1 MKTTREFLKSLR
13 ALVAAAPAEDETPGH
28 ALALAAGEPTV
39 VECARSGVF
48 VDMHGTRIEF
58 SPEVLGAM
66 AAGFDPAEEHKVKI
80 GHKAIETDTPD
91 YGNVTALAYDEKR
104 DRLLATIVPTPITV
118 RKNREEGFRRTS
130 LEARRQTKAD
140 PWNFEH
146 LALLGAR
153 RPGVDQ
159 LGAVELAAAQGEE
172 GVAIFL
178 EGVGEDDVTPNEPL
192 AEVLVSTK
200 PIDKSAT
207 VSPEAD
213 PKPKDEGNHMEP
225 TAELA
230 AAKATADRF
239 RKQIAEG
246 AADRAKSF
254 VAANQRRIPL
264 AAMKAGI
271 EPGLAA
277 MLAAEAEAET
287 PMQVQFAGADGK
299 PVVEA
304 PSAFLMRILAALP
317 EQTTPAL
324 ESETAKDGVEPGG
337 ERVIEAA
344 GALDAESVDR
354 DTLILAE
361 QAAAKSRGESI
372 SYLEAYRNVE
382 RSRARA

>member
-1 MKTTREFLKSLR
+1 MTTTRQFLKSLR
-13 ALVAAAPAEDETPGH
+13 ALVAAAPEDETPGD
-28 ALALAAGEPTV
+28 AIALAAGEPTV

-178 EGVGEDDVTPNEPL
+178 EGVGEDEPETTTEPL

-207 VSPEAD
+207 VTPEAD
-213 PKPKDEGNHMEP
+213 PKPKDEDKNMEP

-271 EPGLAA
+271 TPFLSAL
-277 MLAAEAEAET
+277 LAAEAEAET
-287 PMQVQFAGADGK
+287 PIQVQFAGADGSAI
-299 PVVEA
+299 VET
-304 PSAFLMRILAALP
+304 PSAGLMRIFASLP

-324 ESETAKDGVEPGG
+324 ETETAKDGVEPGG

-361 QAAAKSRGESI
+361 QAAAKSRGETI